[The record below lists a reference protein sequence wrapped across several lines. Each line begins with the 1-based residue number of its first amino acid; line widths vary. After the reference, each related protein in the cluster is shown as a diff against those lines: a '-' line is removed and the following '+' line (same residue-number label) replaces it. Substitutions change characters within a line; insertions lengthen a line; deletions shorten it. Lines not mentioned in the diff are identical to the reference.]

1 MTVYIF
7 IIFAV
12 CVLDQL
18 SKLLVMDAIA
28 AANSVTLDGLREGM
42 KITLLDGV
50 LDFTYITNDG
60 MAFGWLD
67 NNRWVFMVLSALG
80 IAVMLAYLIYLK
92 GNGRLFCFSLSLV
105 IGGGIGNMFDRIL
118 LGYVVDFID
127 VRCFDF
133 WKWIFNFADSA
144 VCVGAA
150 LLIISVLLDYKKEKA
165 K

>member
-28 AANSVTLDGLREGM
+28 AANSVALDGLREGM

-92 GNGRLFCFSLSLV
+92 GNGRLFC
-105 IGGGIGNMFDRIL
+105 RI
-118 LGYVVDFID
+118 
-127 VRCFDF
+127 C
-133 WKWIFNFADSA
+133 S
-144 VCVGAA
+144 
-150 LLIISVLLDYKKEKA
+150 
-165 K
+165 

>member
-7 IIFAV
+7 IILAV

-28 AANSVTLDGLREGM
+28 AANSVALDGLREGM
-42 KITLLDGV
+42 KISLLDGV

-67 NNRWVFMVLSALG
+67 NNRWVFMVLSAVG
-80 IAVMLAYLIYLK
+80 IIAMLAYLIYLK
-92 GNGRLFCFSLSLV
+92 GNGKLFCFSLSLV

-118 LGYVVDFID
+118 LGCVVDFID
-127 VRCFDF
+127 VKCFGEL
-133 WKWIFNFADSA
+133 WKWVFNVADSA

-150 LLIISVLLDYKKEKA
+150 LLILSV
-165 K
+165 